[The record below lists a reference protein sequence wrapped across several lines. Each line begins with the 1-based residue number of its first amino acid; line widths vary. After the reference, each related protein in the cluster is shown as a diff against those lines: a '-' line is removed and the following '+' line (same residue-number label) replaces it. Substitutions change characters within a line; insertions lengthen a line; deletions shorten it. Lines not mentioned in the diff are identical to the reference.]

1 MFINKKLVRKLDL
14 ETEEIGHAIRVT
26 NADGSHNKGG
36 PITEY
41 VTAELDIGPHHSVS
55 QMFCAKLGET
65 DVIIG
70 FTFLWMFNP
79 KIDWRKGEWLIP
91 ESPEYNSSPKASKTV
106 MRPLTVSQDETD
118 DLEEEPDMEFHLDN
132 IGMEDP
138 IDPMLDWYSVG
149 DDEQ

>member
-1 MFINKKLVRKLDL
+1 MNARTQIRFDFGTDVCIGAVDTVQNVSNKPKFSFCLPITFTVKGKEVRANALIDSGATAMFINKKLVRKLDL

-26 NADGSHNKGG
+26 NADGSRNKGG

-55 QMFCAKLGET
+55 QMFYAKLGET

-79 KIDWRKGEWLIP
+79 KIDWRKGE
-91 ESPEYNSSPKASKTV
+91 
-106 MRPLTVSQDETD
+106 
-118 DLEEEPDMEFHLDN
+118 
-132 IGMEDP
+132 
-138 IDPMLDWYSVG
+138 
-149 DDEQ
+149 